1 MKKEENTTKRYP
13 WLFDSLPSHCYFIWQ
28 LEILLRALLLQS
40 ISLCHQTT
48 TRLHVALNLPK
59 CCWQGESRHYWGDSH
74 RFDGPSAPGR
84 GGVLPYMG
92 YIGMCHCEG
101 YGFQTV
107 YSRIGYIRDGPLG
120 NLWGG
125 RSTKKNSR
133 KGKLNEK
140 KILHAN

>member
-1 MKKEENTTKRYP
+1 MKANHA
-13 WLFDSLPSHCYFIWQ
+13 SLH
-28 LEILLRALLLQS
+28 
-40 ISLCHQTT
+40 
-48 TRLHVALNLPK
+48 
-59 CCWQGESRHYWGDSH
+59 SRHYWGDSH
-74 RFDGPSAPGR
+74 RFDGPSARGG

-125 RSTKKNSR
+125 A
-133 KGKLNEK
+133 EVQK
-140 KILHAN
+140 KICAREN